1 MTVKVPPS
9 AAGTRSPPTISSS
22 VVIVPSRIGP
32 SGVVGAMIA
41 LAEPA
46 PRCTRRRGQW
56 QASDVATDVGPGEAT
71 KHQVGDLAEV
81 LDNLGVFGM
90 LAEDLVALCTSGFR
104 RVPIS
109 QGSDYYL
116 SIQGFT
122 PNQIAYAHTHP
133 DSEEWVVV
141 LRGGGQALVAESPVP
156 LGPGLII
163 GRAAAHPHGFL
174 SGDEPLQLLSVQLPR
189 PRRARP
195 RGINPARPPTRST
208 ARSPAPAADAR
219 DAAATA

>member
-1 MTVKVPPS
+1 
-9 AAGTRSPPTISSS
+9 
-22 VVIVPSRIGP
+22 
-32 SGVVGAMIA
+32 
-41 LAEPA
+41 
-46 PRCTRRRGQW
+46 
-56 QASDVATDVGPGEAT
+56 VATDVGPGEAT
-71 KHQVGDLAEV
+71 KHHVGDLAEV

-133 DSEEWVVV
+133 DSEEWVIV
-141 LRGGGQALVAESPVP
+141 LRGDGQALVAESPVP

-163 GRAAAHPHGFL
+163 GRAAAHPHGFF

-189 PRRARP
+189 PSEGTTTWDQP
-195 RGINPARPPTRST
+195 GISPARPPTRST
-208 ARSPAPAADAR
+208 VRSPGPVADAHA
-219 DAAATA
+219 AAATA

>member
-1 MTVKVPPS
+1 M
-9 AAGTRSPPTISSS
+9 
-22 VVIVPSRIGP
+22 GP
-32 SGVVGAMIA
+32 N
-41 LAEPA
+41 
-46 PRCTRRRGQW
+46 
-56 QASDVATDVGPGEAT
+56 EAT

-90 LAEDLVALCTSGFR
+90 LAEDLIAPCTSGFR

-122 PNQIAYAHTHP
+122 PHQIAYAHTHP

-141 LRGGGQALVAESPVP
+141 LRGDGQALVAESPVA

-174 SGDEPLQLLSVQLPR
+174 SGEGGLRLRSRELPR
-189 PRRARP
+189 PP
-195 RGINPARPPTRST
+195 GGTT
-208 ARSPAPAADAR
+208 K
-219 DAAATA
+219 

>member
-1 MTVKVPPS
+1 
-9 AAGTRSPPTISSS
+9 
-22 VVIVPSRIGP
+22 
-32 SGVVGAMIA
+32 
-41 LAEPA
+41 
-46 PRCTRRRGQW
+46 
-56 QASDVATDVGPGEAT
+56 VATEVGPGEAT
-71 KHQVGDLAEV
+71 KHHVGDLAEV

-163 GRAAAHPHGFL
+163 GRAALGPAPSPVRGHDHVGSTRRDDRSDRLRGRRHLP
-174 SGDEPLQLLSVQLPR
+174 PLPPMRWPQPQ
-189 PRRARP
+189 RARP
-195 RGINPARPPTRST
+195 GLPVRELQPRVLGR
-208 ARSPAPAADAR
+208 R
-219 DAAATA
+219 DLPFP

>member
-1 MTVKVPPS
+1 VD
-9 AAGTRSPPTISSS
+9 
-22 VVIVPSRIGP
+22 
-32 SGVVGAMIA
+32 
-41 LAEPA
+41 
-46 PRCTRRRGQW
+46 RGDADDARDHEEW
-56 QASDVATDVGPGEAT
+56 QASAVATEAGSNEAT
-71 KHQVGDLAEV
+71 RHHVGDLAEV

-90 LAEDLVALCTSGFR
+90 LAEDLVAPCPSGFR

-133 DSEEWVVV
+133 DSEEWVMV
-141 LRGGGQALVAESPVP
+141 LRGNGEALVAENPVA

-174 SGDEPLQLLSVQLPR
+174 SGDQALQLLSVQLPR
-189 PRRARP
+189 PSEGTTTWDQSGETTDPIDCTVAGTCRRCWRCGGHSLNV
-195 RGINPARPPTRST
+195 RGHVFLCENCNLAF
-208 ARSPAPAADAR
+208 
-219 DAAATA
+219 

>member
-1 MTVKVPPS
+1 
-9 AAGTRSPPTISSS
+9 
-22 VVIVPSRIGP
+22 
-32 SGVVGAMIA
+32 
-41 LAEPA
+41 
-46 PRCTRRRGQW
+46 
-56 QASDVATDVGPGEAT
+56 VATEVGPGEAT

-109 QGSDYYL
+109 QGADYYL

-156 LGPGLII
+156 LGSGLII

-174 SGDEPLQLLSVQLPR
+174 SGDEALQLLSVQLPR
-189 PRRARP
+189 PSEGTTTWDQPGETTDPIDCAVAGTCRRCPRCGGHSLNVRARVFLCE
-195 RGINPARPPTRST
+195 NCNLEF
-208 ARSPAPAADAR
+208 
-219 DAAATA
+219 

>member
-1 MTVKVPPS
+1 
-9 AAGTRSPPTISSS
+9 
-22 VVIVPSRIGP
+22 
-32 SGVVGAMIA
+32 
-41 LAEPA
+41 
-46 PRCTRRRGQW
+46 
-56 QASDVATDVGPGEAT
+56 VATDVGPEEAT
-71 KHQVGDLAEV
+71 KHHVGDLAEV

-90 LAEDLVALCTSGFR
+90 LAEDLVALCPSGFR

-133 DSEEWVVV
+133 DSEEWVIV

-163 GRAAAHPHGFL
+163 GRALGGDDHVGSAGRDHRPDRLRGRRHLPPMPALRRPQPERPGPGLPLRELQPRVLRRGQIQIGFRH
-174 SGDEPLQLLSVQLPR
+174 SESSVP
-189 PRRARP
+189 
-195 RGINPARPPTRST
+195 
-208 ARSPAPAADAR
+208 SPSSSALR
-219 DAAATA
+219 